1 MITAKKLQTLN
12 ELESL
17 KKGDLVAVEWKHD
30 VIKSKRSQKRTR
42 FAIYEVVDN
51 LSAQTE
57 IILEKSMN
65 VYFNYSMFLN
75 PKTNGV
81 SNVREIMLLT
91 TDAT

>member
-17 KKGDLVAVEWKHD
+17 KKGDMVAVEWKRD
-30 VIKSKRSQKRTR
+30 VIKSKRSQKGTR

-75 PKTNGV
+75 PKINGV
-81 SNVREIMLLT
+81 SNIREIMLLT